1 MGAQA
6 TKIQALET
14 QLSTQTTTIEG
25 KFADLNS
32 AQATHIQALEAQLS
46 TQTTTIEG
54 QATAIQTLEANLDAK
69 LSTQTTTI
77 EARPHFEPLAS
88 QIRRANCCV
97 CVQADSYKM

>member
-54 QATAIQTLEANLDAK
+54 QATAVQTLEAHLDAK
-69 LSTQTTTI
+69 LDDLNGVCADGLLHN
-77 EARPHFEPLAS
+77 EKCPHNTV
-88 QIRRANCCV
+88 ITMCH
-97 CVQADSYKM
+97 